1 MAKPKPK
8 RRYTDE
14 MKAEALAALTANAG
28 DLSKTAR
35 EMNLPRKTL
44 ESWARGLRGEVP
56 ANMCQA
62 KESDLAS
69 RFEEFVGKVLDL
81 TTDDDIK
88 KAPLD
93 KRMVAAGIAVDKA
106 ALLRGKSATPGINV
120 VRITEILVLDAE
132 PRHLRSETGPR
143 PGELPQ
149 VAPAPPSGPEEGMVL

>member
-44 ESWARGLRGEVP
+44 ESWSRGLRGEPP
-56 ANMCQA
+56 ANMCQD
-62 KESDLAS
+62 KEADLAS
-69 RFEEFVGKVLDL
+69 RFEAFVGRVLEL
-81 TTDDDIK
+81 TTDADIQ

-93 KRMVAAGIAVDKA
+93 RRMVAAGIAVDKA
-106 ALLRGKSATPGINV
+106 ALLRGKGQDGDRTLVQVLVYLPGKDNGQGDQTPAGSRNFL
-120 VRITEILVLDAE
+120 E
-132 PRHLRSETGPR
+132 
-143 PGELPQ
+143 EL
-149 VAPAPPSGPEEGMVL
+149 G